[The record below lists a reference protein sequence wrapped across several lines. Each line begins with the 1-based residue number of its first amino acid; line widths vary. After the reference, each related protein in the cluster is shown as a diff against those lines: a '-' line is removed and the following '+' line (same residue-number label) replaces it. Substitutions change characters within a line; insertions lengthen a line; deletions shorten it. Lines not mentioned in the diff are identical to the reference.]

1 MFFLVFLI
9 EVTSIMLRLL
19 MLLLMVS
26 MLLLM
31 VLMLLLMVSMLLLMV
46 SMLLLMVLMLLQLM
60 TGTKNV
66 ECLFCRETVEDKNV
80 YFVQISCLGKLMLQT
95 NNFKRQNNA
104 LKLKKVNDT

>member
-26 MLLLM
+26 MLL
-31 VLMLLLMVSMLLLMV
+31 
-46 SMLLLMVLMLLQLM
+46 M

-66 ECLFCRETVEDKNV
+66 QCLFCRETVEDKNV

>member
-31 VLMLLLMVSMLLLMV
+31 VLMLLLMVL
-46 SMLLLMVLMLLQLM
+46 MLLLMVLMLLQLM

-80 YFVQISCLGKLMLQT
+80 YFASLS
-95 NNFKRQNNA
+95 
-104 LKLKKVNDT
+104 

>member
-9 EVTSIMLRLL
+9 EVTLIMLRLL

-26 MLLLM
+26 MLLQM
-31 VLMLLLMVSMLLLMV
+31 
-46 SMLLLMVLMLLQLM
+46 M

-66 ECLFCRETVEDKNV
+66 QCLFCRETVEDKNV